1 MPYQNEYASKS
12 SHFDIVRNPQI
23 ADFLG
28 ACEYLREP
36 SEDEGKAMGAHFEP
50 PPLTQGIPLPEYVI
64 AVDGSLHED
73 ALDPQRFPSTRFGY
87 IKVSTVLIDLTEFGA
102 LWIDKGR
109 FVDPFKVAKLRDGTD
124 ALTFPLPSANVTWG
138 GKRTVRDSFRAAVDA
153 HLSSPRTRWNEVD
166 PTTSLRTTLFRLA
179 STRPDLGTGD
189 PSKLKIHRCPNE
201 DCGQGPIEVRDIPD
215 QQFCPHCG
223 SEVYPSDC
231 LRVWEEVQE
240 FQPNIQAI
248 SRLMLIVEHM
258 LPIHYIRHVREVGL
272 SRQLLSGTA
281 FFVDGPL
288 AVFGNGAWLHGSI
301 MRYLHETNADLQER
315 GNAPVLMIGL
325 QKTGQ
330 VVEHM
335 ALIDRFVERDRI
347 FSLDDEYRYAY
358 VLGRDAA
365 GNGFGFETYY
375 GQDFIYK
382 TPSGRTFVF
391 ALPYPFPNK
400 EQQSGR
406 PFTVV
411 KTDLGNYP
419 DLPRALALIQHFESD
434 LYQNSVVPI
443 ALAHRYTAIS
453 LSPGGKVLN
462 LLAQKAL
469 EGSPER

>member
-23 ADFLG
+23 AEFLDG
-28 ACEYLREP
+28 CDYLKEP
-36 SEDEGKAMGAHFEP
+36 SDEEGQTMGAYFEP
-50 PPLTQGIPLPEYVI
+50 PPPIQGVPLPEHVI
-64 AVDGSLHED
+64 AVDGSYHED

-87 IKVSTVLIDLTEFGA
+87 VKVSSVLIDLTEFGA
-102 LWIDKGR
+102 LWVEDGR
-109 FVDPFKVAKLRDGTD
+109 FVDPFRVAKLRDGSD
-124 ALTFPLPSANVTWG
+124 ALTFPFPSANVIWK
-138 GKRTVRDSFRAAVDA
+138 GKNSVRDSFRAALDA
-153 HLSSPRTRWNEVD
+153 HLSSPRTRWNEAD

-201 DCGQGPIEVRDIPD
+201 VCGRGPIEVDDIPD
-215 QQFCPHCG
+215 QQYCPFCKA
-223 SEVYPSDC
+223 EVYPTDC
-231 LRVWEEVQE
+231 LRIWEEVLE
-240 FQPNIQAI
+240 YQPNVQAI
-248 SRLMLIVEHM
+248 SRLMLLVEHM
-258 LPIHYIRHVREVGL
+258 LPIHYIRHIRESGT
-272 SRQLLSGTA
+272 SRQLLAGTA

-301 MRYLHETNADLQER
+301 MRYLHGINTELEER
-315 GNAPVLMIGL
+315 GYPRILMIGL

-347 FSLDDEYRYAY
+347 FALDDDYRYEY
-358 VLGRDAA
+358 VLGRDPA

-391 ALPYPFPNK
+391 ALPYPFGTK
-400 EQQSGR
+400 DDQGGR
-406 PFTVV
+406 PFIHA
-411 KTDLGNYP
+411 KTDLGNYTE
-419 DLPRALALIQHFESD
+419 LPRALALVQHFESD

-469 EGSPER
+469 ER

>member
-1 MPYQNEYASKS
+1 
-12 SHFDIVRNPQI
+12 
-23 ADFLG
+23 
-28 ACEYLREP
+28 
-36 SEDEGKAMGAHFEP
+36 MGARFEP
-50 PPLTQGIPLPEYVI
+50 PPPTAGVPLPEHVI
-64 AVDGSLHED
+64 AVDGSYHED

-87 IKVSTVLIDLTEFGA
+87 VKVSSVLIDLTEFGA
-102 LWIDKGR
+102 LWVEGGR
-109 FVDPFKVAKLRDGTD
+109 FVDPFRVARLRDGTD
-124 ALTFPLPSANVTWG
+124 ALTFPLPSANVIWS
-138 GKRTVRDSFRAAVDA
+138 GKGSVRDSFRAAVDA
-153 HLSSPRTRWNEVD
+153 HLSSPRTRWNEED
-166 PTTSLRTTLFRLA
+166 PKTSLRTTLFRLA
-179 STRPDLGTGD
+179 SSRPDLGTGD
-189 PSKLKIHRCPNE
+189 PTKLKIHRCPNE
-201 DCGQGPIEVRDIPD
+201 ACGRGPIEVEDVPD
-215 QQFCPHCG
+215 PQFCPFCK

-240 FQPNIQAI
+240 YQPNVQAI
-248 SRLMLIVEHM
+248 SRLMLLVEHM
-258 LPIHYIRHVREVGL
+258 LPIHYMRHIHEAGL
-272 SRQLLSGTA
+272 ARQLLAGTA

-301 MRYLHETNADLQER
+301 MRYLGTINRNLQER
-315 GNAPVLMIGL
+315 GFGPVLIIGL

-347 FSLDDEYRYAY
+347 FALDDDYRYAY

-382 TPSGRTFVF
+382 TPTGRTFVF
-391 ALPYPFPNK
+391 ALPYPFAGK
-400 EQQSGR
+400 DDQGGR
-406 PFTVV
+406 SFVDV

-419 DLPRALALIQHFESD
+419 ELPRALALIQHFESD

-462 LLAQKAL
+462 ILAQKAL
-469 EGSPER
+469 ER